1 MGRSLGVVVV
11 GWASGF
17 LIAIAWSAA
26 RANNLRLATTL
37 SGWAIAG
44 MVVTAL
50 LLVWIALT
58 NRADRRRA
66 ARESDRE
73 MAVVSPVAEAAATE
87 RRTAARIGRIE
98 ARLAREQEELDA
110 AVASLAAAELAAT
123 GHVHAGPVDAVPDA
137 EAAKLEPILR
147 QEVLETVADL
157 VGRDP
162 AQTAVLAGQ
171 LEALLEKAR

>member
-17 LIAIAWSAA
+17 LIALAWGAT
-26 RANNLRLATTL
+26 RANNPRLASAL

-50 LLVWIALT
+50 LLVWIAVSDRT
-58 NRADRRRA
+58 DRRRA

-73 MAVVSPVAEAAATE
+73 LAVVSAAAEAAANE
-87 RRTAARIGRIE
+87 RRTAARIGRLE
-98 ARLAREQEELDA
+98 ARLTREQEELDA
-110 AVASLAAAELAAT
+110 AVASLGAAELAS
-123 GHVHAGPVDAVPDA
+123 GHVRAGPIDAVPDA
-137 EAAKLEPILR
+137 EAAKLEPALR
-147 QEVLETVADL
+147 QEVLEAVAEL
-157 VGRDP
+157 VGRHP
-162 AQTAVLAGQ
+162 AQTAEVAGQ